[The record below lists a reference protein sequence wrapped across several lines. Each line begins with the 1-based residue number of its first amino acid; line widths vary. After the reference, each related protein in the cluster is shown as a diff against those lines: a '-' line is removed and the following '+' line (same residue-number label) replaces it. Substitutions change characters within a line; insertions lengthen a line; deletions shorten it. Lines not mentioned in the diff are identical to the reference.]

1 MIFAPHIVI
10 GAAIGAKT
18 QNLGLIIILGL
29 LSHWILDRIP
39 HWDYD
44 ISKNV
49 GDFRSGNKNKG
60 LLGLSFKIFA
70 DGIIG
75 FLIILIPIIYYH
87 LFNFKSLL
95 FIFLG
100 IFFSVLPDIVLG
112 LILLFSSN
120 GFLKKYFEFHNKYL
134 HNKKEG
140 TPTLFRILMQ
150 ILITTFSL
158 LVFFV

>member
-1 MIFAPHIVI
+1 MIFTPHIVI
-10 GAAIGAKT
+10 GAVIGAKT
-18 QNLGLIIILGL
+18 QDLGLIIILGL

-49 GDFRSGNKNKG
+49 GEFRGNNKHKG
-60 LLGLSFKIFA
+60 LLGLSFKILI
-70 DGIIG
+70 DGLIG
-75 FLIILIPIIYYH
+75 FSIILIPVIYYH

-112 LILLFSSN
+112 LILLFSSED
-120 GFLKKYFEFHNKYL
+120 FLKKYFEFHKKYL

-140 TPTLFRILMQ
+140 SPTLFRVLTE

-158 LVFFV
+158 IAFFV